1 MKTLHIKAEDI
12 ELARDVLV
20 KDGIVAFPTDTV
32 YGLAVRYDHQKAI
45 DHLRY
50 VKQRPE
56 DKPFALMVSSVDMI
70 CELAVLNQRDLDLIH
85 LTLPGD
91 VTLVFNKKE
100 SINTGYF
107 KEAKTI
113 AFRIPNDTFI
123 LNLINATQF
132 GLLVPSAN
140 VSGEK
145 VCVNSDEVS
154 FVFEN
159 KIEAIVEGVSGQQMA
174 STIIDATQEKL
185 KVLRQGKA
193 LLNEIEERLESE
205 YGYRISV

>member
-1 MKTLHIKAEDI
+1 
-12 ELARDVLV
+12 
-20 KDGIVAFPTDTV
+20 
-32 YGLAVRYDHQKAI
+32 
-45 DHLRY
+45 
-50 VKQRPE
+50 
-56 DKPFALMVSSVDMI
+56 
-70 CELAVLNQRDLDLIH
+70 
-85 LTLPGD
+85 
-91 VTLVFNKKE
+91 
-100 SINTGYF
+100 
-107 KEAKTI
+107 
-113 AFRIPNDTFI
+113 
-123 LNLINATQF
+123 
-132 GLLVPSAN
+132 